1 MNSIIFSVLL
11 ERVLDYLYTFMYTEY
26 ELRIVSQKYSYS
38 YTQVRPLSKFNSTRA
53 KLMQSCIVSTSRYIL
68 HLLRS
73 VAPIRGRRGRG
84 GNCQRA
90 VEVSSVRSLVRA
102 NFLNPVSAASPAKFR
117 ENSSLLPPPSSPS
130 LNRFRFNVVTR
141 LFPNGKICK
150 ENISRV
156 SRRIV
161 FRERRV
167 REMRRY
173 RFLSF

>member
-38 YTQVRPLSKFNSTRA
+38 YAQVRPLSKFNSTRA

-117 ENSSLLPPPSSPS
+117 ENSSPPLLPLTGSVSTLLRDCFPTG
-130 LNRFRFNVVTR
+130 RFARKIFHV
-141 LFPNGKICK
+141 FPEESCFESG
-150 ENISRV
+150 E
-156 SRRIV
+156 
-161 FRERRV
+161 
-167 REMRRY
+167 
-173 RFLSF
+173 

>member
-1 MNSIIFSVLL
+1 
-11 ERVLDYLYTFMYTEY
+11 
-26 ELRIVSQKYSYS
+26 
-38 YTQVRPLSKFNSTRA
+38 
-53 KLMQSCIVSTSRYIL
+53 MQSCIVSTSRYIL

-117 ENSSLLPPPSSPS
+117 ENSSLPLPLPPSPS

-167 REMRRY
+167 RDATISISLFLIF
-173 RFLSF
+173 RFLGHSIFKRERKRI